1 MKDKYEITK
10 ENKGYGIRKREDKDF
25 SVKELKEVLDELIAE
40 GKGDYSVHTEGFC
53 CGTSWISISYKH
65 KEISID

>member
-10 ENKGYGIRKREDKDF
+10 ENKGYGIRKIEDEKF
-25 SVKELKEVLDELIAE
+25 SVKELKELLEVLIAE
-40 GKGDYSVHTEGFC
+40 GKGEYSVYTEGFC
-53 CGTSWISISYKH
+53 CGTSWISIFDEC